1 MSPKIYLLIASLAAG
16 LSGRLPA
23 AEANL
28 PGTRPLETSDD
39 LSVQMVSGIHRYLDR
54 ETTRVAET
62 RHERWKTYGPADL
75 AAARE
80 LLRRRLG
87 LNDSRVKGAFEVVQ
101 PLDAPTS
108 RNAGPRTVRWPVF
121 EGVWGEGLL
130 YQPQG
135 ESRAIVIALPDAG
148 QTPEECA
155 AQIAAPLVSQGC
167 TVLVP
172 VLINRQDTWSGND
185 VVAKWTNQPHRE
197 WIYRQAFEV
206 GRTLIGYEVQKIL
219 AALDAFGTNEV
230 SIVGLIGTGE
240 GALLALYTAA
250 LDSRCKSTLVS
261 GYFGPREGLW
271 NEPIYRNVQGL
282 LRDFGDAELATL
294 IVPQGLFIDPTPAT
308 EVTGPPATRENRKG
322 AAPGIAKS
330 PALEAV
336 ESEVRRAQK
345 LQHAISP
352 AEIPHANIFFA
363 PTREKALNTFA
374 RSLHL
379 DPRSSIPSTSS
390 NPPPPTSDERQ
401 HRAVRELEA
410 HTQRI
415 LAASELQRNDTGLWK
430 KLAPGADWTAQQKAA
445 RQKFRREV
453 IGEISTDYLPPNPRS
468 RVALASE
475 KWVAHDVVLDV
486 QPDVFA
492 WGLLLVPKDLKPG
505 ERRPVV
511 VCQHGLEGLPMDTV
525 TTEEKSKAYATYQG
539 FAARLA
545 EEGFIVFAPYN
556 PYRGEDVFRSLQ
568 RKANPLGLSLFS
580 FIIAQHEVITRWL
593 ASLPFVD
600 AQRIGFYGLSYGGKT
615 AMRVPAAIEG
625 YALSICSGDF
635 NEWVRKNA
643 STEYPASYLFS
654 KEYEIFE
661 WDLAH
666 TFNYA
671 EMAMLI
677 APRPFMVERGHKD
690 GVATSEW
697 VGYEFAKVLRGY
709 TRLGLPERAVIEWF
723 DGPHMIH
730 GAGTF
735 QFLHQHLNWPTPAS
749 APR

>member
-1 MSPKIYLLIASLAAG
+1 MSPKTYLLLAGLAAIFP
-16 LSGRLPA
+16 GRLCA

-39 LSVQMVSGIHRYLDR
+39 LSVQMVAGIHRYLDR
-54 ETTRVAET
+54 ETAQVAAA
-62 RHERWKTYGPADL
+62 RHERWKAYGPADL
-75 AAARE
+75 TGARE

-87 LNDSRVKGAFEVVQ
+87 LNDPRVKGAFDVIQ
-101 PLDAPTS
+101 PLGEGAETGT
-108 RNAGPRTVRWPVF
+108 GPKAVRWPVF

-130 YQPQG
+130 FQPPRKA
-135 ESRAIVIALPDAG
+135 RAIVIALPDAG
-148 QTPEECA
+148 QTPEEYA
-155 AQIAAPLVSQGC
+155 NQIAAPLVAQGC

-172 VLINRQDTWSGND
+172 VLVNRQDTWSGND
-185 VVAKWTNQPHRE
+185 VVGRYTNQPHRE

-219 AALDAFGTNEV
+219 AALDAFGATDARR
-230 SIVGLIGTGE
+230 VGLIGTGE
-240 GALLALYTAA
+240 GALLALHAAA
-250 LDSRCKSTLVS
+250 LDSRCKTTLVS

-271 NEPIYRNVQGL
+271 NEPIYRNVPSL
-282 LRDFGDAELATL
+282 LRDFGDAELAALIAPWLL
-294 IVPQGLFIDPTPAT
+294 IVDPTPAA
-308 EVTGPPATRENRKG
+308 EINGPPAPRENRKG
-322 AAPGIAKS
+322 AAPGIAGS
-330 PALEAV
+330 PALAAV
-336 ESEVRRAQK
+336 EAEVNRARK
-345 LQHAISP
+345 LQPPLSP
-352 AEIPHANIFFA
+352 NEIPHSHIVLAA
-363 PTREKALNTFA
+363 DREKALDTFA
-374 RSLHL
+374 RSLGL
-379 DPRSSIPSTSS
+379 EWPPSIQSA
-390 NPPPPTSDERQ
+390 PPIPAAPTPDERQ

-415 LAASELQRNDTGLWK
+415 LGASEWQRNETDFWK
-430 KLAPGADWTAQQKAA
+430 KLAPSPDWTALQKAA
-445 RQKFRREV
+445 RQKFRQEV
-453 IGEISTDYLPPNPRS
+453 IGEISTAYLPPNPRS
-468 RVALASE
+468 RVALSSE
-475 KWVAHDVVLDV
+475 KWIAHDVVLDV

-492 WGLLLVPKDLKPG
+492 WGLLLVPKSLKPG

-525 TTEEKSKAYATYQG
+525 TDDQKNKAWAYYHG

-545 EEGFIVFAPYN
+545 DEGFIVFAPHN
-556 PYRGEDVFRSLQ
+556 PYRGEDAFRTLQ

-580 FIIAQHEVITRWL
+580 FIIAQHEVITHWL
-593 ASLPFVD
+593 ATLPFVD
-600 AQRIGFYGLSYGGKT
+600 PQRIGFYGLSYGGKT
-615 AMRVPAAIEG
+615 AMRVPAAIEN

-643 STEYPASYLFS
+643 STEYPSSYLFS

-671 EMAMLI
+671 EMALLI

-709 TRLGLPERAVIEWF
+709 TRLGFPERAQIEWF
-723 DGPHMIH
+723 DGPHTIN
-730 GAGTF
+730 GVGTF